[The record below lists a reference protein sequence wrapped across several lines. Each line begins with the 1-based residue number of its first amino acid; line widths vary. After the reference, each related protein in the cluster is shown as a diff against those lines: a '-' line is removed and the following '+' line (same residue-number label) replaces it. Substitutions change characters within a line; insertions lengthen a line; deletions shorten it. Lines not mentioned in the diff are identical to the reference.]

1 MVDKL
6 SDIAFDIPLL
16 KAIRSQ
22 IEQREESSKRF
33 QAIETRTFERPT
45 SKLVNPAAATPPSE
59 LEQER
64 IPEAPTTSNH
74 DEADGLTVPDNWVS
88 LAEPEDD
95 VIPEPSTSN
104 STLSLTVTFNP
115 TVSQKQATSQKSQ
128 RNSSSSK
135 IGKNPKNPTRRPKTL
150 PSKSKVVANIQIQA
164 AHTPIKV
171 ELNLPA
177 TSSIRSDMLDK
188 PESKKKPKT
197 SAKKQS
203 HAASK
208 SSESSAR
215 QSPKHQGPV
224 EIPNEEKILEY
235 FGVSNR
241 VQLMNLKQFKFLT
254 PEQMKDVSGELLVQL
269 RNLYGSY
276 RVACLTYMQNAIFQ
290 LPPDTFNV
298 SALFSIWKNV
308 GAISKNPEVE
318 TIFENIPDTSCVIC
332 GSKKN
337 NNQLGEK
344 KSHVFS
350 ESHVKNHFEKYG
362 TEPPEVITFLKFV
375 KEENNKL
382 SSQNI
387 QVPQTLSIPQFP
399 DAGPSNP
406 SFFALPSLENIEVDS
421 KILNHFKVSTNEEL
435 FALPQFSQPYV
446 LDEKEFDQVLETQFV
461 KYRDVCVHYLKN
473 TTLSLPPENFH
484 AWSLFKVYLGVQ
496 KNIEIRF
503 LQYHHEGLKAIVQ
516 EAPQIC
522 PNCDDKTKNVKIGLR
537 AVHIFSPSHIIQHL
551 QRTSTE
557 PPEILA
563 YLKIVSENAKSF
575 DKIQEFSALQ
585 AAAKQKTIVEHRL
598 MALVFGKESTRKR
611 KRKKKANDNKE
622 TSKRVKK

>member
-74 DEADGLTVPDNWVS
+74 DEAEGLTVPDNWVS
-88 LAEPEDD
+88 WQNQMMWSPQHLA
-95 VIPEPSTSN
+95 
-104 STLSLTVTFNP
+104 
-115 TVSQKQATSQKSQ
+115 KQVTSQKSQ

-135 IGKNPKNPTRRPKTL
+135 IGKNPKKPTRRPKTL
-150 PSKSKVVANIQIQA
+150 PSKSEVVANIQIQA
-164 AHTPIKV
+164 AHTPIK
-171 ELNLPA
+171 
-177 TSSIRSDMLDK
+177 
-188 PESKKKPKT
+188 
-197 SAKKQS
+197 
-203 HAASK
+203 
-208 SSESSAR
+208 
-215 QSPKHQGPV
+215 
-224 EIPNEEKILEY
+224 
-235 FGVSNR
+235 F
-241 VQLMNLKQFKFLT
+241 
-254 PEQMKDVSGELLVQL
+254 
-269 RNLYGSY
+269 NLYGSY

-308 GAISKNPEVE
+308 GAITKNPEVE
-318 TIFENIPDTSCVIC
+318 MIFENIPDTSCVIC

-337 NNQLGEK
+337 NNPLGEK

-350 ESHVKNHFEKYG
+350 ESHHFEKYG

-375 KEENNKL
+375 EEENNKL

-387 QVPQTLSIPQFP
+387 QEPQTLSIPQFP

-421 KILNHFKVSTNEEL
+421 KILNHFKVSTKEEL
-435 FALPQFSQPYV
+435 FVLPQFSQPYV
-446 LDEKEFDQVLETQFV
+446 SDEKEFDQVLETQFV

-575 DKIQEFSALQ
+575 DKIQDFSALQ

-598 MALVFGKESTRKR
+598 MALVSGKESTRKR